1 MKRKNVLCFD
11 MDGTF
16 VDLYGV
22 DGWLA
27 DLESGR
33 TRPYVEALPLVNLS
47 VFARLLNRLRNMGYA
62 ICVVSWGAKN
72 ATEEYLEEIEMAK
85 RAWLIQHLASVQFDG
100 IEVLPYGTP
109 KWEIVGNYGEAIL
122 FDDEEKNRNEWEGS
136 AFSPEDMFEILKE
149 LLNFEGGRS

>member
-27 DLESGR
+27 DLAGGR
-33 TRPYVEALPLVNLS
+33 TRPYEEAEPLVNLS
-47 VFARLLNRLRNMGYA
+47 VFARLLNRLHDRGYA
-62 ICVVSWGAKN
+62 LCVVSWGAKN
-72 ATEEYLEEIEMAK
+72 ATEEYLEEIEAVK
-85 RAWLIQHLASVQFDG
+85 RAWLAEHLASVVFD
-100 IEVLPYGTP
+100 EVAILPHGTP
-109 KWEIVGNYGEAIL
+109 KWEVVGDYGEAIL
-122 FDDEEKNRNEWEGS
+122 FDDEEPNRTAWEGS

-149 LLNFEGGRS
+149 LLD